1 MTTQPPMETLTE
13 LKLTDEIK
21 QTVNEAYV
29 PNDRPIIMAHVD
41 DDGKPTMTWRGS
53 VVAVS
58 DTQLGVWARN
68 AEGGTATS
76 LERHPD
82 VMLVYRESG
91 GPGQRS
97 RVTLNFR
104 GKARVDD
111 SEAARKAVWDTM
123 PQRERDSDPEMK
135 GVAIIV
141 DLDAV
146 TGVMPGVRIQMTR
159 G

>member
-1 MTTQPPMETLTE
+1 METLTE

-21 QTVNEAYV
+21 QTVNESYV
-29 PNDRPIIMAHVD
+29 PNDRPLLMATVD
-41 DDGKPTMTWRGS
+41 DDGKPNMTWRGS
-53 VVAVS
+53 VVAFS

-68 AEGGTATS
+68 ADGGTART
-76 LERHPD
+76 LEKHPD

-97 RVTLNFR
+97 RVTLNFK
-104 GKARVDD
+104 GAARVDD
-111 SEAARKAVWDTM
+111 TEAARKRVYETM

-141 DLDAV
+141 DLESV
-146 TGVMPGVRIQMTR
+146 TGMMPGVRIAMSK
-159 G
+159 

>member
-1 MTTQPPMETLTE
+1 MR
-13 LKLTDEIK
+13 
-21 QTVNEAYV
+21 TVNEAYV
-29 PNDRPIIMAHVD
+29 PNDRPILMATVD
-41 DDGKPTMTWRGS
+41 ADGRPSATWRGS
-53 VVAVS
+53 VIAYS

-68 AEGGTATS
+68 SDGGTATS
-76 LERHPD
+76 LASRPD

-104 GKARVDD
+104 GKARVDTSD
-111 SEAARKAVWDTM
+111 EARRRVYETM

-141 DLDAV
+141 DLESV
-146 TGVMPGVRIQMTR
+146 TGMMPGVRIAMQK
-159 G
+159 

>member
-1 MTTQPPMETLTE
+1 METLTE

-21 QTVNEAYV
+21 RTVNESYV
-29 PNDRPIIMAHVD
+29 PNDRPILMATVD
-41 DDGKPTMTWRGS
+41 DDGKPNMTWRGS
-53 VVAVS
+53 VVAFT

-68 AEGGTATS
+68 SEGGTANT
-76 LERHPD
+76 LEKHPD

-97 RVTLNFR
+97 RVTLNFK

-111 SEAARKAVWDTM
+111 SEAARKRVYETM
-123 PQRERDSDPEMK
+123 PQRERDSDAEMK

-141 DLDAV
+141 DLESV
-146 TGVMPGVRIQMTR
+146 TGMMPGVRIAMTK
-159 G
+159 

>member
-1 MTTQPPMETLTE
+1 METLTE

-21 QTVNEAYV
+21 QTVNESYV
-29 PNDRPIIMAHVD
+29 PNDRPLLMATVD
-41 DDGKPTMTWRGS
+41 DDGKPNMTWRGS
-53 VVAVS
+53 VVAFS

-68 AEGGTATS
+68 ADGGTART
-76 LERHPD
+76 LEKHPD

-97 RVTLNFR
+97 RVTLNFK
-104 GKARVDD
+104 GAARVDD
-111 SEAARKAVWDTM
+111 SESARKRVYETM

-141 DLDAV
+141 DLESV
-146 TGVMPGVRIQMTR
+146 TGMMPGVRIAMSK
-159 G
+159 

>member
-1 MTTQPPMETLTE
+1 METLTE

-29 PNDRPIIMAHVD
+29 PNDRPILMAHVD
-41 DDGKPTMTWRGS
+41 DDGRPTMTWRGS
-53 VVAVS
+53 VVAIS

-68 AEGGTATS
+68 AEGGTATA
-76 LERHPD
+76 LEKNPD

-97 RVTLNFR
+97 RATLNFR
-104 GKARVDD
+104 GKARVDN
-111 SEAARKAVWDTM
+111 SEEARKAVWETM

-135 GVAIIV
+135 GAAIVV
-141 DLDAV
+141 DLYSV
-146 TGVMPGVRIQMTR
+146 TGMLPGVRVQMTK
-159 G
+159 

>member
-13 LKLTDEIK
+13 LRLTDEIK

-29 PNDRPIIMAHVD
+29 PNDRPILMATID
-41 DDGKPTMTWRGS
+41 DDGRPNMTWRGS
-53 VVAVS
+53 VIAYS

-68 AEGGTATS
+68 AEGGTART
-76 LERHPD
+76 LEAHPD

-104 GKARVDD
+104 GKARVDN
-111 SEAARKAVWDTM
+111 SEAARRGVYDTM

-141 DLDAV
+141 DLESV
-146 TGVMPGVRIQMTR
+146 TGIMPGVRIAMQR
-159 G
+159 

>member
-21 QTVNEAYV
+21 QTVNESYV
-29 PNDRPIIMAHVD
+29 PNDRPILMATID
-41 DDGKPTMTWRGS
+41 EDGKPNMTWRGS
-53 VVAVS
+53 VVAFS

-68 AEGGTATS
+68 AEGGTANT
-76 LERHPD
+76 LEKHPD

-97 RVTLNFR
+97 RVTLNFK

-111 SEAARKAVWDTM
+111 SEDARRRVYETM
-123 PQRERDSDPEMK
+123 PQRERDSDAEMK

-141 DLDAV
+141 DLESV
-146 TGVMPGVRIQMTR
+146 TGMMPGLRIAMTK
-159 G
+159 

>member
-1 MTTQPPMETLTE
+1 METLTE

-29 PNDRPIIMAHVD
+29 PNDRPILMATID
-41 DDGKPTMTWRGS
+41 EDGKPNMTWRGS
-53 VVAVS
+53 VVAFS

-68 AEGGTATS
+68 AEGGTART
-76 LERHPD
+76 LEKHPD

-97 RVTLNFR
+97 RVTLNFK

-111 SEAARKAVWDTM
+111 SEAARRRVYDTM

-141 DLDAV
+141 DLE
-146 TGVMPGVRIQMTR
+146 GVSGMMPGVRIAMTK
-159 G
+159 

>member
-21 QTVNEAYV
+21 KTVNEAYV

-41 DDGKPTMTWRGS
+41 TDGRPTMTWRGS
-53 VVAVS
+53 VVAIS

-68 AEGGTATS
+68 ADGGTVQA
-76 LERHPD
+76 LAKNPD

-104 GKARVDD
+104 GKARVDN
-111 SEAARKAVWDTM
+111 SEQVRQTVWDTM

-135 GVAIIV
+135 GAAIVV
-141 DLDAV
+141 DLESV
-146 TGVMPGVRIQMTR
+146 TGMMPGVRIQMKK
-159 G
+159 

>member
-1 MTTQPPMETLTE
+1 METLTE

-21 QTVNEAYV
+21 KTVNEAYV
-29 PNDRPIIMAHVD
+29 PNDRPILMAHVD
-41 DDGKPTMTWRGS
+41 MDGKPVMTWRGS
-53 VVAVS
+53 VCAIS
-58 DTQLGVWARN
+58 DTQIGVWARN
-68 AEGGTATS
+68 AEGGTASS
-76 LERHPD
+76 LEAHPD

-97 RVTLNFR
+97 RATLNFK

-111 SEAARKAVWDTM
+111 TPEARQAVWDTM

-141 DLDAV
+141 DLESV
-146 TGVMPGVRIQMTR
+146 TGMLPGVRLQMTK
-159 G
+159 

>member
-1 MTTQPPMETLTE
+1 LTTQPPVETLTE

-21 QTVNEAYV
+21 RTVNEAYV
-29 PNDRPIIMAHVD
+29 PNDRPILMATID
-41 DDGKPTMTWRGS
+41 ADGRPNVTWRGS
-53 VVAVS
+53 VIAYS
-58 DTQLGVWARN
+58 DTQIGVWARN
-68 AEGGTATS
+68 PEGGTATT
-76 LERHPD
+76 LAQHPD

-111 SEAARKAVWDTM
+111 SEKARRGVYDNM

-141 DLDAV
+141 DLESV
-146 TGVMPGVRIQMTR
+146 TGMMPGVRIAMQK
-159 G
+159 

>member
-29 PNDRPIIMAHVD
+29 PNDRPILMATID
-41 DDGKPTMTWRGS
+41 EDGKPNMTWRGS
-53 VVAVS
+53 VVAYS

-68 AEGGTATS
+68 PEGGTART
-76 LERHPD
+76 LEKHPD

-97 RVTLNFR
+97 RVTLNFK
-104 GKARVDD
+104 GKAHID
-111 SEAARKAVWDTM
+111 SSDAARKRVYETM

-135 GVAIIV
+135 GAAIIV
-141 DLDAV
+141 DLESV
-146 TGVMPGVRIQMTR
+146 TGVMPGVRIAMTK
-159 G
+159 

>member
-21 QTVNEAYV
+21 RTVNEAYV
-29 PNDRPIIMAHVD
+29 PNDLPILMGTIDEAGRPNL
-41 DDGKPTMTWRGS
+41 TWRGS
-53 VVAVS
+53 VVAYS

-68 AEGGTATS
+68 AEGGTART
-76 LERHPD
+76 LEAHPD

-111 SEAARKAVWDTM
+111 SEAARKGVYETM

-141 DLDAV
+141 DLESV
-146 TGVMPGVRIQMTR
+146 TGVMPGVRIAMQR
-159 G
+159 